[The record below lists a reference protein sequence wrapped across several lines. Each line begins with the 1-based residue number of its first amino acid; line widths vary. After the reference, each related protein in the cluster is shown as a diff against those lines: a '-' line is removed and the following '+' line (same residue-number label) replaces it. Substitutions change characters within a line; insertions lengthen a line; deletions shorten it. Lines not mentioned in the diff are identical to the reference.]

1 MDTETSIIFHENV
14 QLVIKIA
21 NSRGERA
28 MKRDAV
34 IVSAVRTAIGRQ
46 GSALAGVPAHVLGAE
61 VIKEAVKRA
70 NIKPEM
76 VDDVIFGNVLSGGGN
91 IARLTALQTGL
102 SLELPGVTVD
112 RQCGSGINAINL
124 AAQAIRAGDGDI
136 YIAGGTES
144 MSRAP
149 YLMDRPEKPF
159 SPVPPSFRKSQ
170 LSPKEIGDPP
180 MGITAEN
187 LVEKYQITREEQ
199 DQFALQSQQRMAI
212 AMQEGR
218 FDEQIVPIRI
228 PVKKGE
234 PVIFNIDEHPRPQTT
249 FEALAKLQP
258 VFLKGGTVTAG
269 NSSGLNDAA
278 SALVIMSREKAEELN
293 LTPLAVIRA
302 YAVAGVDPNI
312 MGIGPVPAVKKVL
325 EKSGYSLKEMD
336 VIEINEAFA
345 AQVLACNRELE
356 MDINKVNVNGGAIAH
371 GHPLGATG
379 AILVTKA
386 VYELKRSAGKYA
398 LITACIGGGQ
408 GIATIIERE

>member
-1 MDTETSIIFHENV
+1 
-14 QLVIKIA
+14 
-21 NSRGERA
+21 

-70 NIKPEM
+70 KIKPEII
-76 VDDVIFGNVLSGGGN
+76 DDVIFGNVLSGGGN

-102 SLELPGVTVD
+102 AMDLPGLTVD
-112 RQCGSGINAINL
+112 RQCGSGLNAINL
-124 AAQAIRAGDGDI
+124 AAQAIRAGDGDV

-149 YLMDRPEKPF
+149 YLMDRLEKPF

-199 DQFALQSQQRMAI
+199 DQFAIQSQQRMAI
-212 AMQEGR
+212 AMKEGR
-218 FDEQIVPIRI
+218 FDEQIVPITI

-234 PVIFNIDEHPRPQTT
+234 SFIFKIDEHPRPQTT
-249 FEALAKLQP
+249 YEALEKLQP
-258 VFLKGGTVTAG
+258 AFLKGGTVTAG

-302 YAVAGVDPNI
+302 YAVTGVDPNI

-325 EKSGYSLKEMD
+325 QKSGYSLNDID

-356 MDINKVNVNGGAIAH
+356 MDLEKVNINGGAIAH

>member
-1 MDTETSIIFHENV
+1 
-14 QLVIKIA
+14 
-21 NSRGERA
+21 

-46 GSALAGVPAHVLGAE
+46 GGAFATIPAHVLGAE
-61 VIKEAVKRA
+61 VLKEAVKRV
-70 NIKPEM
+70 NIDPETI
-76 VDDVIFGNVLSGGGN
+76 DDVIFGNVLSGGGN

-102 SLELPGVTVD
+102 SINLPGLTVD

-124 AAQAIRAGDGDI
+124 AAQAIWAGDGDI

-149 YLMDRPEKPF
+149 YLMGRPEKPY
-159 SPVPPSFRKSQ
+159 SALPPSFRKSQ

-187 LVEKYQITREEQ
+187 LVEKYKITREEQ
-199 DQFALQSQQRMAI
+199 DEFAQTSQQRMKA
-212 AMQEGR
+212 AMEEGR
-218 FDEQIVPIRI
+218 FNEQIVPISI

-234 PVIFNIDEHPRPQTT
+234 PFIFKTDEHPRPQITI
-249 FEALAKLQP
+249 EALSKLQP
-258 VFLKGGTVTAG
+258 AFLNGGTVTAG

-278 SALVIMSREKAEELN
+278 SALVIMSREKAEDLAI
-293 LTPLAVIRA
+293 TPLAVIRS

-312 MGIGPVPAVKKVL
+312 MGIGPVPAVRKVM
-325 EKSGYSLKEMD
+325 EKSGLSLVDMD
-336 VIEINEAFA
+336 LIEINEAFA
-345 AQVLACNRELE
+345 AQVLACNRELN
-356 MDINKVNVNGGAIAH
+356 MDLNKVNVNGGAIAH

-379 AILVTKA
+379 AILATKA
-386 VYELKRSAGKYA
+386 VYELRRSNGRYA

>member
-1 MDTETSIIFHENV
+1 
-14 QLVIKIA
+14 
-21 NSRGERA
+21 

-46 GSALAGVPAHVLGAE
+46 GSALASVPAHILGAE

-70 NIKPEM
+70 NINPEII
-76 VDDVIFGNVLSGGGN
+76 DDVIFGNVLSGGGN

-102 SLELPGVTVD
+102 SIDLPGLTVD

-124 AAQAIRAGDGDI
+124 AAQAIRAGDGDV

-159 SPVPPSFRKSQ
+159 SPMPPSFRKSQ
-170 LSPKEIGDPP
+170 LSPKEVGDPP

-187 LVEKYQITREEQ
+187 LVEKYGITREEQ
-199 DQFALQSQQRMAI
+199 DQFAYQSQQRMARAI
-212 AMQEGR
+212 AEGR
-218 FDEQIVPIRI
+218 FNEQIVPITI
-228 PVKKGE
+228 PVKKSE
-234 PVIFNIDEHPRPQTT
+234 QPIVFNTDEHPRPKTT
-249 FEALAKLQP
+249 LDALAALPSAFK
-258 VFLKGGTVTAG
+258 KGGTVTAG

-278 SALVIMSREKAEELN
+278 SALVIMSREKAEELK
-293 LTPLAVIRA
+293 LTPLAVIRD

-325 EKSGYSLKEMD
+325 KISGLPLAEMD

-356 MDINKVNVNGGAIAH
+356 MDLEKVNVNGGAIAH

-386 VYELKRSAGKYA
+386 VYELQRSGGRFA

>member
-1 MDTETSIIFHENV
+1 
-14 QLVIKIA
+14 
-21 NSRGERA
+21 

-46 GSALAGVPAHVLGAE
+46 GSALASVPAHVLGAE

-70 NIKPEM
+70 NIHPKM
-76 VDDVIFGNVLSGGGN
+76 IDDVIFGNVLSGGGN

-102 SLELPGVTVD
+102 SIDLPGLTVD

-124 AAQAIRAGDGDI
+124 AAQAIRAGDGDV

-144 MSRAP
+144 MSKAP
-149 YLMDRPEKPF
+149 YLMERPEKPY
-159 SPVPPSFRKSQ
+159 SPMPPSFRKSQ

-187 LVEKYQITREEQ
+187 LVEKYGITREEQ
-199 DQFALQSQQRMAI
+199 DQFALQSQQRMAR
-212 AMQEGR
+212 AMVEGR
-218 FDEQIVPIRI
+218 FDEQIVPITI
-228 PVKKGE
+228 PKKKGE
-234 PVIFNIDEHPRPQTT
+234 PIVFKTDEHPRPQTT
-249 FEALAKLQP
+249 FDALSILPPA
-258 VFLKGGTVTAG
+258 FLKDGTVTAG

-293 LTPLAVIRA
+293 LTPLAVVRD

-312 MGIGPVPAVKKVL
+312 MGIGPVPAVQKVMG
-325 EKSGYSLKEMD
+325 KSGLSLAQID
-336 VIEINEAFA
+336 LIEINEAFA
-345 AQVLACNRELE
+345 AQVLACIRELE
-356 MDINKVNVNGGAIAH
+356 MEMEKINVNGGAIAH

-386 VYELKRSAGKYA
+386 IYELQRTGGRFA